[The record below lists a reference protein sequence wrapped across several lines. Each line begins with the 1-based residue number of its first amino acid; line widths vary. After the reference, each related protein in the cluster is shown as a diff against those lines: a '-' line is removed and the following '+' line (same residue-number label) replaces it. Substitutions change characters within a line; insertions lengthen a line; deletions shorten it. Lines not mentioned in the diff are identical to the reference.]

1 MSADAPRFTLRM
13 LPLPAKLVISMFL
26 ISVGFG
32 YFSAM
37 VQLHNKH
44 SDLDGNVLPTPD
56 NVIER
61 FSGLKLDDGKRP
73 VSKLEQII
81 SGPHDEKAP
90 FDKSN
95 MARAFFDK
103 AKGYKKDVEKRGAEV
118 VDSEHEWE
126 RQVMIAWITSQSK
139 NREKSYKDT
148 DDGKFL
154 LPDSL
159 KGKPVSEEF
168 YDKESNTVPIRY
180 LIQERC
186 VKCHDGVQE
195 IDLSTYDKLE
205 KMLPKDAP
213 ELIAG
218 KYIRSGKQQT
228 AEGLTQTTHV
238 HLLSFSVL
246 YGLTGLIFAFTSLPG
261 LIRRMVGPVVLI
273 AQMVDISCWWLAR
286 MEYPNGPMFAQAIIA
301 TGAIVGMGLGT
312 QIVVSLFDMFR
323 WKGKFL
329 MLIVGV
335 SLAAALGV
343 VYTKAIHPA
352 LEAEKAAK
360 VSEKK

>member
-13 LPLPAKLVISMFL
+13 LPLPAKLVLSMFL

-61 FSGLKLDDGKRP
+61 FSGLKLDDGTRP
-73 VSKLEQII
+73 ISKLEQII

-103 AKGYKKDVEKRGAEV
+103 VGGYKKDVEKRGADLV
-118 VDSEHEWE
+118 NAEHEWE
-126 RQVMIAWITSQSK
+126 RQVMIAWITSPSAE
-139 NREKSYKDT
+139 REKTYKDT
-148 DDGKFL
+148 DDGKFP
-154 LPDSL
+154 LPDSM
-159 KGKPVSEEF
+159 KGKPLSEEF
-168 YDKESNTVPIRY
+168 YNQETHTVPIRF

-186 VKCHDGVQE
+186 GKCHTGNQSPE
-195 IDLSTYDKLE
+195 LSTYANLLP
-205 KMLPKDAP
+205 MLPKDAP
-213 ELIAG
+213 ELIGG
-218 KYIRSGKQQT
+218 KYVSSGKQLD
-228 AEGLTQTTHV
+228 AHGLTQSTHV

-261 LIRRMVGPVVLI
+261 LIRGTVGPIVLI
-273 AQMVDISCWWLAR
+273 AQMADISCWWLAR
-286 MEYPNGPMFAQAIIA
+286 MEYPYGPMFAQAIMG
-301 TGAIVGMGLGT
+301 TGAVVGMGLGL
-312 QIVVSLFDMFR
+312 QIVVSLFDMYR
-323 WKGKFL
+323 WRGKFF
-329 MLIVGV
+329 MLIVCV
-335 SLAAALGV
+335 TLAAALGV

-360 VSEKK
+360 AAEKK